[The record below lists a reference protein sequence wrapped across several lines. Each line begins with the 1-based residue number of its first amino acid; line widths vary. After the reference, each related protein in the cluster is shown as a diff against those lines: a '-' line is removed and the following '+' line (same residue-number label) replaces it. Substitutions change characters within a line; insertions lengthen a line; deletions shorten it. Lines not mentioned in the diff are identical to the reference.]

1 VVETARAHRSPR
13 SEFGPLLQDWRRRR
27 RLSQLALASSAG
39 VSTRHLSFVETGRA
53 RASREMVL
61 HLAEHLDV
69 PLRERNRLLL
79 AAGFA
84 PTFRESPLDAP
95 GMHTVQHAL
104 EQFLRAH
111 EPFPALVM
119 NRHFEVVAANRSVA
133 VLIEGCAPELLT
145 PPLNTMRVGLHPQ
158 GLAGRV
164 INLGEYRRH
173 LLGHLARALHN
184 ATDDALTALYAEISA
199 YPIAD
204 SGPVDD
210 DPVGVV
216 LPLRLRGFRPED
228 GELALFSTV
237 ATFGTPLDITVSEL
251 AIETFFPADPHTEAV
266 LRARHA
272 ELTSEGIGSTTSARQ
287 A

>member
-1 VVETARAHRSPR
+1 VVDIAHARRPAG

-27 RLSQLALASSAG
+27 RLSQLALASNAG

-84 PTFRESPLDAP
+84 PSFRESPLDAP
-95 GMHTVQHAL
+95 GMQTVQHAL
-104 EQFLRAH
+104 AQLLRAH

-119 NRHFEVVAANRSVA
+119 NRHFELVAANRSVA
-133 VLIEGCAPELLT
+133 ILTEGVADHLLAP
-145 PPLNTMRVGLHPQ
+145 PMNIMRVGLHPE
-158 GLAGRV
+158 GLARRV
-164 INLGEYRRH
+164 INLGEYSRH
-173 LLGHLARALHN
+173 LLGTLARAVHN
-184 ATDDALTALYAEISA
+184 APDDILTELYREISTYA
-199 YPIAD
+199 VAD
-204 SGPVDD
+204 AQSPDGPSE
-210 DPVGVV
+210 VV
-216 LPLRLRGFRPED
+216 LPMRVRGHRADD
-228 GELALFSTV
+228 GELALFSIV
-237 ATFGTPLDITVSEL
+237 ATFGTPMDITVSEL
-251 AIETFFPADPHTEAV
+251 AIESFFPADPHTEAV

-272 ELTSEGIGSTTSARQ
+272 ELADESAE

>member
-1 VVETARAHRSPR
+1 VVETARVHRSPR

-27 RLSQLALASSAG
+27 RLSQLALASGAG

-84 PTFRESPLDAP
+84 PTFQETRLDAP
-95 GMHTVQHAL
+95 AMATVQHAL
-104 EQFLRAH
+104 HQLLRAH

-119 NRHFEVVAANRSVA
+119 NRHFEVVAANRSIGI
-133 VLIEGCAPELLT
+133 LTEGIAEHLLT
-145 PPLNTMRVGLHPQ
+145 PPMNIMRAGLHPD
-158 GLAGRV
+158 GLAPRV
-164 INLGEYRRH
+164 INLGEYSRH
-173 LLGHLARALHN
+173 LLGTLARAVHN
-184 ATDDALTALYAEISA
+184 APDDALTALLREVST
-199 YPIAD
+199 YPVAHDHPAD
-204 SGPVDD
+204 ATAQM
-210 DPVGVV
+210 V
-216 LPLRLRGFRPED
+216 LPMRLHGFRPDD

-237 ATFGTPLDITVSEL
+237 ATFGTPMDITVSEL
-251 AIETFFPADPHTEAV
+251 AIESFFPADPHTEAV

-272 ELTSEGIGSTTSARQ
+272 ELTS
-287 A
+287 